1 MKNLVSYIVFAV
13 ALGVVSLIF
22 YIDTLDMPKAAAEL
36 PRLLIGLV
44 MLLSLMMVGERIWL
58 LRRTRSEINNHDT
71 DTDDIEESTTAIV
84 PAERGSLVR
93 IGVFVT
99 ALCTYVMTI
108 ETLGYFIATPLF
120 LVGILSFLR
129 STKLHTAMIIAV
141 GFTGFVYLLFVV
153 FLNLPVPMGLLDHG

>member
-13 ALGVVSLIF
+13 ALGVVSLTF

-44 MLLSLMMVGERIWL
+44 MLLSLLMVAERFWL
-58 LRRTRSEINNHDT
+58 LRRTHSEINNRDT
-71 DTDDIEESTTAIV
+71 DTDDIEESTTTIV
-84 PAERGSLVR
+84 PAERGSFVR

-129 STKLHTAMIIAV
+129 STKIPTAMIIAV